1 MSKFIGYD
9 KYCTIDLDSKKADCG
24 DKNHNVQTTCAPV
37 KDHVKTFYDNSS
49 TPSAS
54 LTNQTLAI
62 ARDPSIDYN
71 YFRASRHK

>member
-24 DKNHNVQTTCAPV
+24 DKNHNVQTTCARV
-37 KDHVKTFYDNSS
+37 KDNVKTYYDNSA

-54 LTNQTLAI
+54 LTNQTMAI

-71 YFRASRHK
+71 YFRASRNK